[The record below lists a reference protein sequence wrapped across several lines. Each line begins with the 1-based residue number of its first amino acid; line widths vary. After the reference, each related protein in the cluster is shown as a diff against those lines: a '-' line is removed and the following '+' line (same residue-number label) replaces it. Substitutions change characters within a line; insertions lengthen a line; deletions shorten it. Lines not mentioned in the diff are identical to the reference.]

1 MEQEREIL
9 VPGWQHQ
16 IPLIT
21 SDSVIIL
28 MLKAVNC
35 KLVKSQSDP
44 SGCPVTS
51 ACINTLAL
59 L

>member
-1 MEQEREIL
+1 MEQERETL
-9 VPGWQHQ
+9 VLGWRHQ

-21 SDSVIIL
+21 SESVIIL
-28 MLKAVNC
+28 MVNAVNC

-44 SGCPVTS
+44 SGCPVTG